1 MCGICGIGTRGE
13 APDRETVERM
23 NRTIVHRGPD
33 GEGVHVAPG
42 VALAMRRL
50 AIIDLVT
57 GDQPM
62 PNEDGAIQVVFN
74 GEIYNHQELRRELE
88 AKGHRFRSRSDTE
101 VIPHLYE
108 TYGLGFAERL
118 NGIFGIAL
126 WDARER
132 RLLLARDRV
141 GVKPLFYAV
150 RDGTLYFG
158 SEVKC
163 LLAAG
168 ASRRELNLAA
178 LDRFLTFEYTA
189 GTETLFADVHKL
201 PPGHLL
207 IWQHGQLRTEAYW
220 RLAPGTEEQ
229 LDEAEWA
236 ARLRAT
242 LDEAVRR
249 QMVSD
254 VPLGAFLSG
263 GVDSSVIVS
272 AMSRASA
279 QPVRTF
285 SIGFTN
291 QTYNELPFAALM
303 ARLCRTQHHE
313 RILAPEYLGMV
324 DEVIEHLDQP
334 IADFSVFP
342 TLLVSRVAREKV
354 TVVLSGDGGDELFAG
369 YDAYVADRA
378 AHRAL
383 DRLPRA
389 FRHAVSL
396 AGAALPETRAKKG
409 LLNSVRRFLEGAAF
423 PPEWE
428 HMRWMTFLSPNG
440 RRALYRGELLRA
452 AGDGAAATIN
462 RYLAN
467 AGGDRLQ
474 RQLFCDLQFYL
485 PEDILVKVDHMG
497 MAASIENRVPFLDN
511 EVVEL
516 VARMPSALKWKGRT
530 RKHILKRAYADVL
543 PPEILSREKQGFS
556 IPLKS
561 WLNEEWNELLHDVLS
576 ESALRRDGLFE
587 PATVQRWIQEHESGR
602 ANHSHILWGLMVFQ
616 LWKRRW
622 LDQAPSAA
630 AAPLPTVEVA

>member
-13 APDRETVERM
+13 TPARVVLERM

-33 GEGVHVAPG
+33 GEGFYVAPG
-42 VALAMRRL
+42 VGLAMRRL

-74 GEIYNHQELRRELE
+74 GEIYNHRELRRELE

-108 TYGLGFAERL
+108 THGLGFAEKL

-132 RLLLARDRV
+132 RLVIARDRI

-150 RDGTLYFG
+150 RDGTLFFG

-168 ASRRELNLAA
+168 ASRRELDLGA
-178 LDRFLTFEYTA
+178 LDRFLTFEYTG
-189 GTETLFADVHKL
+189 GTETLFADVRKL

-207 IWQHGQLRTEAYW
+207 VWHDGQPRIERYW
-220 RLAPGTEEQ
+220 RLAEGVEERCG
-229 LDEAEWA
+229 EAEWA
-236 ARLRAT
+236 ERLRAT
-242 LDEAVRR
+242 LDAAVER

-263 GVDSSVIVS
+263 GVDSSIVVS
-272 AMSRASA
+272 AMSRASS

-291 QTYNELPFAALM
+291 QSYNELPFAALM
-303 ARLCRTQHHE
+303 ARHCGTEHRE
-313 RILAPEYLGMV
+313 RVLAPEYLGMV

-342 TLLVSRVAREKV
+342 TLLVSRVAREEV
-354 TVVLSGDGGDELFAG
+354 TVVLSGDGGDELFGG

-389 FRHAVSL
+389 LRHAVRF

-409 LLNSVRRFLEGAAF
+409 LLNSLRRFLEGAAL
-423 PPEWE
+423 PADWE
-428 HMRWMTFLSPNG
+428 HMRWMTFLDPDA
-440 RRALYRGELLRA
+440 RRHLYRPGLLQA
-452 AGDGAAATIN
+452 AGDGAAETI
-462 RYLAN
+462 RRHLAN
-467 AGGDRLQ
+467 GGADRLQ

-530 RKHILKRAYADVL
+530 RKYILKRAYADVL
-543 PPEILSREKQGFS
+543 PREILGREKQGFS
-556 IPLKS
+556 IPLKA
-561 WLNEEWNELLHDVLS
+561 WLNEEWNGLLHDVLS
-576 ESALRRDGLFE
+576 ESALRRDGLFD
-587 PATVQRWIQEHESGR
+587 PATVQRWIREHEAGR
-602 ANHSHILWGLMVFQ
+602 ANHSHILWALMVFH

-622 LDQAPSAA
+622 LDAAA
-630 AAPLPTVEVA
+630 AAPAPESAVGAA